1 MGTNMEV
8 VPLALEANSN
18 NKNEIRKLQYMR
30 DKKTILVVCQYFY
43 PEVFRGTDIA
53 FHWAEH
59 GHDVHVVTGIP
70 NYPDGVFHKSYWF
83 FKRRHEVVNGVCVT
97 RLPIFPRGN
106 SKVMLMLN
114 YFSYYIVAWVYILF
128 HAIVH
133 KYDFVFV
140 QQLSPV
146 MMSAPGVLYKKL
158 RKVPLYTWVLDLWPE
173 SLSAAGGINNK
184 YILGGFKRFVKSEY
198 KHSDKILTS
207 SKSFD
212 QSIMEYGEYRDKI
225 VYFPQWSDGSSVS
238 SGNGIIKDNMNLT
251 NILKQKGIDEAKVF
265 DKDSFKVMFA
275 GAVGEAHGME
285 CNLQAALLTKKRK
298 DIKWVIVGDGR
309 KLPWVQQFV
318 KENGL
323 EDTVYTLGRFSSET
337 MPLFFETADVMLVS
351 LTDSILFNL
360 YAPAKISSYM
370 ASGKPI
376 ISCLNGEGAEVVKT
390 AECGWHVPAGDA
402 EKLAALV
409 LYLADVDK
417 AILVSKGQNGL
428 RFYKENFQKEKCLW
442 KLDEI
447 VGLK

>member
-1 MGTNMEV
+1 
-8 VPLALEANSN
+8 
-18 NKNEIRKLQYMR
+18 
-30 DKKTILVVCQYFY
+30 
-43 PEVFRGTDIA
+43 
-53 FHWAEH
+53 
-59 GHDVHVVTGIP
+59 
-70 NYPDGVFHKSYWF
+70 
-83 FKRRHEVVNGVCVT
+83 
-97 RLPIFPRGN
+97 
-106 SKVMLMLN
+106 
-114 YFSYYIVAWVYILF
+114 
-128 HAIVH
+128 
-133 KYDFVFV
+133 
-140 QQLSPV
+140 

-158 RKVPLYTWVLDLWPE
+158 RKVSLYTWVLDLWPE

-184 YILGGFKRFVKSEY
+184 YILGGFKHFVKSEY

-225 VYFPQWSDGSSVS
+225 VYFPQWSDGSSAS
-238 SGNGIIKDNMNLT
+238 SVTGITKDNMNLT

-285 CNLQAALLTKKRK
+285 CNLQAALLTKERK

-309 KLPWVQQFV
+309 KLSWVQQFV
-318 KENGL
+318 KDNGL
-323 EDTVYTLGRFSSET
+323 EDTVHTLGRFPSET
-337 MPLFFETADVMLVS
+337 MPLFFEAADVMLVS
-351 LTDSILFNL
+351 LTDSLLFNL

-409 LYLADVDK
+409 LHLADADK
-417 AILVSKGQNGL
+417 ATLSSKGQNGL
-428 RFYKENFQKEKCLW
+428 RFYEENFQKEKCLR